1 MKKQK
6 VWVVEYASGYT
17 SETFVELFHSVDD
30 AQARFITLVKVH
42 YNESDDE
49 PTLEAILNFIN
60 NGGKNISTDDTTIT
74 ETSLSWDGYEVY
86 ESLEYYQQ
94 EIN

>member
-1 MKKQK
+1 MGKQT
-6 VWVVEYASGYT
+6 VWVLQYASGYT
-17 SETFVELFHSVDD
+17 SDTFVELFHNVDD

-49 PTLEAILNFIN
+49 PTLEEVLNYIN
-60 NGGKNISTDDTTIT
+60 NGGKNISTDETSIT

-94 EIN
+94 EVN